1 MPATDAIDASNVNRF
16 APGIPGVIQNNS
28 GLNYQSGIMGSTV
41 TPPTFGNV
49 PLNPSVFPQQGIST
63 LGPTI
68 ADETGFGQAM
78 SEIGRRRNQELY
90 G

>member
-1 MPATDAIDASNVNRF
+1 
-16 APGIPGVIQNNS
+16 
-28 GLNYQSGIMGSTV
+28 MGSTV